1 MAHMVKK
8 HTFITM
14 ISKESIRALLLA
26 SLALAAGMARAAE
39 FGDKRDKAGEVQVLR
54 VAESEIPPSTPRTAE
69 EERQSFQLV
78 PGFKI
83 ELVACEPLVE
93 SPVVT
98 QIAPDGRL
106 WVVEMRGFMAA
117 MDGQGEELPVGRV
130 SVLEDTDGDGR
141 MDKSTVFLDGLVLPR
156 ALLLVGDGAL
166 IGAPPKLWYCRD
178 TDGDGRADEKTEVAG
193 DFGAVNNPI
202 NPLLGNPEQ
211 AANSLLWGF
220 DNWIHAAHHSR
231 KFRFEAG
238 KFTAAPSAYYG
249 QWGLAQDDDG
259 HLFYNSNQDPLR
271 VDILPAHY
279 LARNPDYESG
289 GGLNIRVYADQLVWP
304 ARVNTGV
311 NRGYRDGIL
320 RENGRL
326 KEFTAACAPHIYRG
340 GAFGAE
346 FEGNAFICEPAGNLI
361 KRELMTAQCGT
372 LSCKEAYVQ
381 REFIASTDE
390 RFRPVNLTTG
400 PDGALY
406 VTDLYRGVLQHRESF
421 TTYLRGYSEKRGL
434 DKPLN
439 LGRIWRIAPE
449 SVKPYAPVDLKKES
463 SAQLVAHLSKQNNWW
478 RETAQRLLVERGGV
492 SAVPALKK
500 LVLDR
505 SGDMG
510 KVHALWVLDGLHQ
523 LDEATVMAAL
533 SATAPR
539 VRATAIR
546 LCESVIRPGGAAGE
560 ETRSRMLFW
569 LRMMARTPGMD
580 GEPEPFVQQQLALTL
595 GEAADHEADRAMAA
609 LACRAVKTEYLADAI
624 ASGLTDRELPLL
636 EELVSDAASNDA
648 LVAALARCIM
658 ASRKVPEIER
668 LVALAASS
676 KKSAAVLEGALSA
689 ALRKPVKLAAEP
701 AALRQIADARAAKFS
716 ALLVWPGKP
725 GVKPEPPLAP
735 LTQEQQARYE
745 MGRVLFTGV
754 CAACHQPHGKGLDG
768 VAPPLMDSEWVLG
781 PEQRLVRIVL
791 HGLTGPLSVK
801 GKTYYL
807 DMPAFG
813 SLPDEQISAVL
824 TYLRRE
830 WEHTAAPVE
839 PATVKAI
846 RAATADR
853 REAWTQ
859 DLIGPIR

>member
-1 MAHMVKK
+1 MTPQGSTRM
-8 HTFITM
+8 
-14 ISKESIRALLLA
+14 LLLI
-26 SLALAAGMARAAE
+26 SFLLAAGCAVAAE
-39 FGDKRDKAGEVQVLR
+39 FGDKRDKPGEVQALR
-54 VAESEIPPSTPRTAE
+54 VPESEIPPSTPRTPE
-69 EERQSFQLV
+69 EERQSFQIA
-78 PGFKI
+78 PGFRVQ
-83 ELVACEPLVE
+83 LVASEPLVE

-130 SVLEDTDGDGR
+130 NVLEDTNGDGV

-211 AANSLLWGF
+211 AANPLLWAF
-220 DNWIHAAHHSR
+220 DNWIHAAHYSR
-231 KFRFEAG
+231 MFRFEGG
-238 KFTAAPSAYYG
+238 KFTPAPSAYHG

-289 GGLNIRVYADQLVWP
+289 GGLNIRVYTDQLVWP
-304 ARVNTGV
+304 ARVNPGV

-361 KRELMTAQCGT
+361 KREIMTAQGGT
-372 LSCKEAYVQ
+372 LSCKEAYAQ
-381 REFIASTDE
+381 HEFIASTDE

-421 TTYLRGYSEKRGL
+421 TTYLRGYSEQRGL
-434 DKPLN
+434 DKPQN

-449 SVKPYAPVDLKKES
+449 SVKPYARVDLKNET
-463 SAQLVAHLSKQNNWW
+463 SAQLVAHLTKPNNWW
-478 RETAQRLLVERGGV
+478 RETAQRLLVERADA
-492 SAVPALKK
+492 SAAPALRM
-500 LVLDR
+500 LILNR
-505 SGDMG
+505 SGDME
-510 KVHALWVLDGLHQ
+510 KVHALWTLDGLHQ

-546 LCESVIRPGGAAGE
+546 LCESVIRPGSAAGE
-560 ETRSRMLFW
+560 EARSRMLFQ
-569 LRMMARTPGMD
+569 LIAKARLD
-580 GEPEPFVQQQLALTL
+580 GALEPEPFVQQQLELTL

-636 EELVSDAASNDA
+636 EELAADAGSNDA
-648 LVAALARCIM
+648 LVAALSRCIM

-676 KKSAAVLEGALSA
+676 RKSAAVLEGALSA

-839 PATVKAI
+839 PGTVKAI

-853 REAWTQ
+853 HEAWMQ
-859 DLIGPIR
+859 DLLHEIR